1 MKKKIM
7 KEIYFVLL
15 AFIWMFLSPASVS
28 ASSIPESGSL
38 TIHKYVWNEGMDAG
52 VTNTGNEWEGLP
64 SDAVPVE
71 GAQFTIWQVDTS
83 GDYRPESA
91 SDARGHLLNDTMQ
104 NALTDGEGKAI
115 FSSLTRGLYYI
126 KETAGSE
133 QPDNQ
138 FSSQPFLA
146 EVPMT
151 NPKGDGWI
159 TDVHVYL
166 KTPSLM
172 IDKFVGGAGDEDYNF
187 NDLNAAKNRPVALQE
202 KFGWSILS
210 SIPSNIGE
218 TSNESYVVT
227 DDMTENFA
235 YNAGSVKIYSVPT
248 MDTPSQSGFMLS
260 EGGDY
265 TLVFD
270 STENKL
276 TVRLTSQGM
285 GKINERY
292 KDSTINDRFLLIKF
306 DCTLTSLAPMGVNLY
321 NGAEVSYSKEPNGSA
336 RTRSVDTVSG
346 TVAAT
351 SKVVIEPE
359 VHSGQVGIKKV
370 DSDNHAKTLEGAV
383 FGIAL
388 SKEDAKNG
396 RFIATGTTDRNGLLD
411 LEGLSYGAPG
421 NGSKENSSNTTF
433 WLMET
438 TAPEGYEPLEEPVEV
453 KFQYQEDKSSSEY
466 YFAIVTVY
474 NEASAIGGGKKPG
487 PVQTGDTAPLAALGA
502 LMLFSLTA
510 GIYIWRKKKAD

>member
-7 KEIYFVLL
+7 KEIGFILL
-15 AFIWMFLSPASVS
+15 AFIWMFLSPASVQ

-52 VTNTGNEWEGLP
+52 HSNAGNEWEALP
-64 SDAVPVE
+64 SGAVPVE
-71 GAQFTIWQVDTS
+71 GTQFTIWQVDTS
-83 GDYRPESA
+83 GNYRPESA
-91 SDARGHLLNDTMQ
+91 ADARGHLLTDTMQ
-104 NALTDGEGKAI
+104 SVLTDEEGKAV
-115 FSSLTRGLYYI
+115 FPSLTRGLYYI
-126 KETAGSE
+126 EETGASE
-133 QPDNQ
+133 QAENLFP
-138 FSSQPFLA
+138 SQPFLA

-151 NPKGDGWI
+151 DPTGEGWI

-166 KTPSLM
+166 KTPSMM

-187 NDLNAAKNRPVALQE
+187 TDLDAAKNRPVALSE

-210 SIPSNIGE
+210 SIPSNLGK

-227 DDMTENFA
+227 DDLSEDFA
-235 YNAGSVKIYSVPT
+235 YNAGSVKVYSIPT
-248 MDTPSQSGFMLS
+248 MDTSCKSGLLLI
-260 EGGDY
+260 EGDDY

-270 STENKL
+270 SAENKVTVSL
-276 TVRLTSQGM
+276 TAQGM
-285 GKINERY
+285 SKINERY
-292 KDSTINDRFLLIKF
+292 QDSAINDRYLIIKF
-306 DCTLTSLAPMGVNLY
+306 DCTLTSQAAMGVDLY
-321 NGAEVSYSKEPNGSA
+321 SGAEVAYSKDPNGLV
-336 RTRSVDTVSG
+336 RTRSVNTV
-346 TVAAT
+346 TAT
-351 SKVVIEPE
+351 SKVALEPE

-370 DSDNHAKTLEGAV
+370 DSNNHTKTLEGAV

-388 SKEDAKNG
+388 SKEDAQNG
-396 RFIATGTTDRNGLLD
+396 RFIATGTTDKDGLLD

-421 NGSKENSSNTTF
+421 DNSKENSSNTTY

-438 TAPEGYEPLEEPVEV
+438 TAPEGYELLKEPVEV
-453 KFQYQEDKSSSEY
+453 KFQFQEDESNGEN
-466 YFAIVTVY
+466 YFAMVTVY

-502 LMLFSLTA
+502 LMLFSMTA